1 MLEIMAV
8 KPQGHFSVK
17 PVYEDQSILEIS
29 NTSMYECW
37 YHYLTDSFIIHV

>member
-1 MLEIMAV
+1 MAV

-17 PVYEDQSILEIS
+17 PVYEDRSILEIS

-37 YHYLTDSFIIHV
+37 YQYFNG